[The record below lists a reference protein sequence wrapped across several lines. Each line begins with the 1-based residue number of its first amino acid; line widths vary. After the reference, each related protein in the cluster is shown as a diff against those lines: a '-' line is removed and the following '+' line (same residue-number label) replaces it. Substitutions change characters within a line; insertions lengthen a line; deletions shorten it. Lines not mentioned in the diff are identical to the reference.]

1 MTQTRTLP
9 SMLPPRTPTTA
20 DQVRKKKEVNQVRK
34 KKEVPAPA
42 WSWDSPD
49 LTAMTP
55 RGLDVFAEAF
65 QLGYRHGIEE
75 GRRQAHAE
83 VWGDVDD
90 AHAGRELKRLA
101 LLPAHADVLDRRGQ
115 HEEAARYRAML
126 RERGLAS

>member
-1 MTQTRTLP
+1 VTQTRTLP
-9 SMLPPRTPTTA
+9 AMLPPRTPTTA
-20 DQVRKKKEVNQVRK
+20 DHVRK
-34 KKEVPAPA
+34 KKEVPTPA

-49 LTAMTP
+49 LASMTP
-55 RGLDVFAEAF
+55 YGLNVWSEAF
-65 QLGYRHGIEE
+65 QLGYRYGVEE
-75 GRRQAHAE
+75 GHRQAHAE

-115 HEEAARYRAML
+115 HEEAARYRAIL